1 MAQKINST
9 FDNCTWKDY
18 LASQQSRLVPLPDI
32 EHVSSRVIR
41 ILAGN
46 PGEVNIYA
54 TLFFLL
60 QFGHDNLNFSQHSY

>member
-54 TLFFLL
+54 TLFF
-60 QFGHDNLNFSQHSY
+60 FCFSLVTTT